1 MVSSK
6 RYDVFL
12 SFRGEDTRKKFTSHL
27 YDALKQKKVETFI
40 DYRLEKG
47 EEISTTLIKA
57 IEDSHISIV
66 ILSEN
71 YASSKWCLGELC
83 NIMECKKEKGQIVIP
98 VFYDVDPSHVR
109 KQTGSYEQFFVS
121 HKGEPNCNKW
131 KAALTEASNLVAWDS
146 RAYRGKQIDHATNI
160 LEAFDFSA
168 TSGIEV
174 LLDRA
179 LITISGGDQLEM
191 HDLIQEMGWEVV
203 HQECIKDPG
212 KQSRLWKHEE
222 VCDVLKNNK
231 GTEVVE
237 GIILNL
243 SKLVENL
250 FLSSDSL
257 AKMTNMR
264 FLKIHGWSKFTIFNV
279 CFPNGLDTLSH
290 KMRYLYWDG
299 FCLESLPSN
308 FCAEQLVELCMR
320 CSKLKKLWDGV
331 QNLVNLKTIDLWGS
345 RDLIE
350 IPDLSKAEKLEN
362 VSLCYCESLWQ
373 LQVHSK
379 SLRVLNL
386 YGCSSL
392 RKFSV
397 TSDELTKLNL
407 AFTAI
412 CSLPSSIWLKGKLK
426 SLYLKGCCNLQE
438 LTDEPRI
445 YGSQKHFSTFA
456 SNVERLSMNI
466 KNLSTLTMLWLD
478 DCKKLVSLPK
488 LWPSLEKLSA
498 SNCISLDSYVTQWLV
513 LQHMLHSR
521 IPYIRKHYLKC
532 YDEEYFF
539 PGDHV
544 IDECGFCTTES
555 SITIPYLLKTELYGF
570 IYSIVLSKGS
580 VLQSDVSCSVYQDGI
595 RVGWL
600 QRLLEYESLISNH
613 VLFMYH
619 DINEFHII
627 TELHGHFFCNITFI
641 FENSGESIKE
651 IGVFPIY
658 GSGSGL
664 KLADWQQRSF

>member
-1 MVSSK
+1 
-6 RYDVFL
+6 
-12 SFRGEDTRKKFTSHL
+12 
-27 YDALKQKKVETFI
+27 
-40 DYRLEKG
+40 
-47 EEISTTLIKA
+47 
-57 IEDSHISIV
+57 
-66 ILSEN
+66 
-71 YASSKWCLGELC
+71 
-83 NIMECKKEKGQIVIP
+83 
-98 VFYDVDPSHVR
+98 
-109 KQTGSYEQFFVS
+109 
-121 HKGEPNCNKW
+121 
-131 KAALTEASNLVAWDS
+131 
-146 RAYRGKQIDHATNI
+146 
-160 LEAFDFSA
+160 
-168 TSGIEV
+168 
-174 LLDRA
+174 
-179 LITISGGDQLEM
+179 
-191 HDLIQEMGWEVV
+191 
-203 HQECIKDPG
+203 
-212 KQSRLWKHEE
+212 
-222 VCDVLKNNK
+222 
-231 GTEVVE
+231 
-237 GIILNL
+237 
-243 SKLVENL
+243 
-250 FLSSDSL
+250 
-257 AKMTNMR
+257 MTNMR
-264 FLKIHGWSKFTIFNV
+264 FLKIHGWSKFTVFNV

-308 FCAEQLVELCMR
+308 FCAEQL
-320 CSKLKKLWDGV
+320 
-331 QNLVNLKTIDLWGS
+331 NLVNLKTIDLWGS

-350 IPDLSKAEKLEN
+350 IPDLSKTEKLEN

-379 SLRVLNL
+379 SLR
-386 YGCSSL
+386 
-392 RKFSV
+392 
-397 TSDELTKLNL
+397 
-407 AFTAI
+407 
-412 CSLPSSIWLKGKLK
+412 
-426 SLYLKGCCNLQE
+426 E

-600 QRLLEYESLISNH
+600 QRLLDYEKQWRKHKRDWRLSNIWLRIRVEAGWLAAEKFLSRNPLLKSLNIETTH
-613 VLFMYH
+613 VF
-619 DINEFHII
+619 
-627 TELHGHFFCNITFI
+627 
-641 FENSGESIKE
+641 K
-651 IGVFPIY
+651 IGQ
-658 GSGSGL
+658 
-664 KLADWQQRSF
+664 ATHQ